1 MSPILLDRINTLIR
15 TLDEQARPHAHFVLQ
30 PGRVYARIARV
41 NNDDPRDKSVHAFV
55 RMADGKLLKAAS
67 WGQPAEG
74 VRYDLLDARSFAEVL
89 RKAEPT
95 TGYLYN
101 R

>member
-1 MSPILLDRINTLIR
+1 MSPILRDRINTLIR
-15 TLDEQARPHAHFVLQ
+15 TLDEQARPHFHFVLQ

-41 NNDDPRDKSVHAFV
+41 GNDNRKSVHAFV

-67 WGQPAEG
+67 WGQPAKG
-74 VRYDLLDARSFAEVL
+74 VRYDLLDSRSYAEVL
-89 RKAEPT
+89 RVAEPT
-95 TGYLYN
+95 TGYLYL